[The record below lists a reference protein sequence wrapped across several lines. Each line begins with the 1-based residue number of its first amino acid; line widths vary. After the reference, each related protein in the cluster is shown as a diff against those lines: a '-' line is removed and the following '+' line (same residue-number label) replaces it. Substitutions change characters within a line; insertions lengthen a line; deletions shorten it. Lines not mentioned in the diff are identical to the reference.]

1 MSGQHRALTRR
12 MRRPVPFDDAYLALH
27 RSDRP
32 LARASPIQRAHR
44 RHRAHRAEIG
54 LFAPVRPV
62 MLLRVDE
69 HMGQVHIV
77 AFQRLARRRT
87 LGVREQ
93 RVEFVLELFEA
104 KLL

>member
-1 MSGQHRALTRR
+1 
-12 MRRPVPFDDAYLALH
+12 
-27 RSDRP
+27 
-32 LARASPIQRAHR
+32 
-44 RHRAHRAEIG
+44 
-54 LFAPVRPV
+54 

-104 KLL
+104 KLVFDSRKSKPVVSQ

>member
-1 MSGQHRALTRR
+1 
-12 MRRPVPFDDAYLALH
+12 
-27 RSDRP
+27 
-32 LARASPIQRAHR
+32 
-44 RHRAHRAEIG
+44 
-54 LFAPVRPV
+54 

-93 RVEFVLELFEA
+93 RVEFVLKLFEA
-104 KLL
+104 KRHHGA